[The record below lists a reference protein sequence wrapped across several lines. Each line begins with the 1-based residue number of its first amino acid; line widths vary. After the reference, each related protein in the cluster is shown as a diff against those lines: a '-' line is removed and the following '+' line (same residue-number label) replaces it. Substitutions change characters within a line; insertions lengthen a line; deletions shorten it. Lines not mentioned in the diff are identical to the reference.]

1 MALGGTTKE
10 ISMLK
15 MTKVDTEQVLF
26 EISPKHFKSELRA
39 NTAECPTYKVFAV
52 LGFFFCNALSE
63 TLFKKKAQNLY
74 R

>member
-1 MALGGTTKE
+1 
-10 ISMLK
+10 MLK
-15 MTKVDTEQVLF
+15 ITKVDAEQVLF

-52 LGFFFCNALSE
+52 LGFFFATPFQKLSS
-63 TLFKKKAQNLY
+63 KKAQNLY